1 MAHCSLDKK
10 AETLY
15 NEHYV
20 NYLRV
25 CCKENT
31 FFHGEVRAEMKAIT
45 YKVDVSLTSTGV
57 VADCQCECAAGMGP
71 SAHCKHVRCVLIGL
85 LDFAQQGKFLTVQT
99 CTQEL
104 QSFHRPKQHTGS
116 PVKARDLTLT
126 RSQLMAVRFNPRYPL
141 MINLPSYP
149 SGIFSSLINAR
160 CFSTAP
166 ILQCMMPVNIRGL
179 AHDHVYFEDY
189 PHVAFL
195 KQAGLMEIDETTTKA
210 IEEKT
215 RKSKK
220 VWKEERCKRICS
232 SDFGCISK
240 LTARADTKKLSER
253 LMSRRELRTRAVMP
267 SRNSSASL
275 SLTTF

>member
-1 MAHCSLDKK
+1 
-10 AETLY
+10 
-15 NEHYV
+15 
-20 NYLRV
+20 
-25 CCKENT
+25 
-31 FFHGEVRAEMKAIT
+31 MKAIT

-232 SDFGCISK
+232 PDFGCIK
-240 LTARADTKKLSER
+240 TDRTCRHQKAFRTPHVKKGAPDTCSGH
-253 LMSRRELRTRAVMP
+253 VHVP
-267 SRNSSASL
+267 SRNSSANL
-275 SLTTF
+275 YLTTFKLISIAFAMHIVTQNPKTVVIAQMNRQACRCIQF